1 MTNEE
6 IIKRMKESPFQ
17 KQHYEVSLDFN
28 RITSLN
34 FHILGS
40 MEDIPGFGEDFNDLL
55 KYGIPKFQRDNNKWS
70 KEMQVA
76 FIENVVEGYRP
87 TITLFTF
94 DSIYSKISYS
104 RCWILDGLQRLT
116 AIIKFLNGE
125 LKAFGRTYEELKEF
139 SPIKLTGYFEGYVR
153 IYRFRS
159 MPDVIDFYIDINKNI
174 THSKEDIQKAKNY
187 KDSLTNETFLFD
199 KITMHSKKATANIK
213 YIKEIDYGELTILSK
228 DKDGKEEVID
238 TFIGLVDLE
247 IIKKSTL
254 EMLEVIDK
262 SKARSLKSKKEVLRT
277 FLKSK

>member
-1 MTNEE
+1 MTNEK
-6 IIKRMKESPFQ
+6 IIKRIKESPFQ

-28 RITSLN
+28 RIYSLN
-34 FHILGS
+34 YHILGS

-70 KEMQVA
+70 EEMQIA

-94 DSIYSKISYS
+94 DSIYHKISYS

-125 LKAFGRTYEELKEF
+125 IKAFGRTYEELREF

-153 IYRFRS
+153 IYRFQS
-159 MPDVIDFYIDINKNI
+159 MPDVIDFYISINKNI
-174 THSKEDIQKAKNY
+174 THSEEDIQKALDY
-187 KDSLTNETFLFD
+187 KDSLTDETFLFD
-199 KITMHSKKATANIK
+199 KITIHSKKATANIK
-213 YIKEIDYGELTILSK
+213 YIKELDYGELDILSK
-228 DKDGKEEVID
+228 NKEDKKEVID
-238 TFIGLVDLE
+238 TFKGLVDLE
-247 IIKKSTL
+247 IIKNSAL
-254 EMLEVIDK
+254 EMIEAIDK

-277 FLKSK
+277 FLKSN